1 MNILVNYWNARDLF
15 TETYIRTE
23 LFSGQRLNSQLC
35 DASQPRTFFFIVNI

>member
-1 MNILVNYWNARDLF
+1 MNILVNNWNARDLS

-35 DASQPRTFFFIVNI
+35 DASQLMFNNRNSYN